1 MSRLRR
7 SRHRVALTKVMG
19 FPLLQRRL
27 SDDAI
32 IWIQI
37 VPPLTTLSAQA
48 TRRSSKVVEAIA
60 GPDDSQGA
68 VPPCSGTPVL
78 SESGE
83 EIDGM
88 EMASR

>member
-1 MSRLRR
+1 M
-7 SRHRVALTKVMG
+7 TKVMV

-27 SDDAI
+27 SDDAM
-32 IWIQI
+32 IWIET
-37 VPPLTTLSAQA
+37 VPSPATLSVQA
-48 TRRSSKVVEAIA
+48 TRRSSKVAGAVT

-68 VPPCSGTPVL
+68 VPLCSGTPVL

-88 EMASR
+88 EMVSR